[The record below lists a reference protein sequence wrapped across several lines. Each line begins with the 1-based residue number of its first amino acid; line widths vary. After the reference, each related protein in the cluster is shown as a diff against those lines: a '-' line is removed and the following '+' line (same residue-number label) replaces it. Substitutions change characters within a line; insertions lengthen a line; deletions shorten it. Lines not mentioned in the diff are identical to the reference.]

1 MFNRLSILGRNA
13 WYWLAMILLG
23 LSLEG
28 IALYYQ
34 YALGYGP
41 CVLCVHIR
49 LWLAGFILA
58 CVVGLFGCG
67 WAPTRKLAQL
77 LSFVTMLGLLERS
90 WMTLGVERGWI
101 EGSCSMESGLPAWF
115 TPEQWLPYVFEI
127 WEPCGY
133 TPELPLA
140 GITMAE
146 ALLAFAGLMTLFT
159 GLMLIARAKKTSY
172 F

>member
-1 MFNRLSILGRNA
+1 MFNRLSTLGRSP
-13 WYWLAMILLG
+13 WYWLTMILIG

-28 IALYYQ
+28 VALYYQ
-34 YALGYGP
+34 YELGYGP

-58 CVVGLFGCG
+58 CVLGLVGGG
-67 WAPTRKLAQL
+67 WTFTRKLAQL
-77 LSFVTMLGLLERS
+77 LGFVTMLGMLERS
-90 WMTLGVERGWI
+90 WATLGIERGWI
-101 EGSCSMESGLPAWF
+101 EGSCSMESGLPPWF
-115 TPEQWLPYVFEI
+115 TPEQWLPAVFEI

-133 TPELPLA
+133 TPELLL

-146 ALLAFAGLMTLFT
+146 ALVVFSTLMTLFT
-159 GLMLIARAKKTSY
+159 GLMLLSRARRQRY

>member
-1 MFNRLSILGRNA
+1 MLNQLSTLGRSA
-13 WYWLAMILLG
+13 WYWLAMILIG
-23 LSLEG
+23 LSAEG

-34 YALGYGP
+34 YELGYGP

-58 CVVGLFGCG
+58 CVLGLLGCG
-67 WAPTRKLAQL
+67 WTFTRKLAQL
-77 LSFVTMLGLLERS
+77 LSFVTMLGMLERS
-90 WMTLGVERGWI
+90 WKTLGIERGWI

-115 TPEQWLPYVFEI
+115 VPEQWWPAVFEI

-133 TPELPLA
+133 TPEMPF
-140 GITMAE
+140 GFTMAE
-146 ALLAFAGLMTLFT
+146 VLLVFSAVLSVLT
-159 GLMLIARAKKTSY
+159 GLILISRARRKSY